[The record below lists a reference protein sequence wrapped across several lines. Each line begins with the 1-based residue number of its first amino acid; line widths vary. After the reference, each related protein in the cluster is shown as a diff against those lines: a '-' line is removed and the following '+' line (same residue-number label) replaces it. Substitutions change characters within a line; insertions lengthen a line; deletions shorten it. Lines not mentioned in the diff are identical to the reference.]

1 MPGKHGVWALAQ
13 SAALPGS
20 VLVQRR
26 RRAHRIGRQ
35 RLVEDDVA
43 AQARQR
49 DVGELA
55 ARAAQGGRV
64 VDLVGVRQLRAR
76 LLQVSRALA
85 WCTMQTCEILVLDAP
100 QAESFEVV
108 K

>member
-1 MPGKHGVWALAQ
+1 MHGVWAQAQ
-13 SAALPGS
+13 SAALPGC
-20 VLVQRR
+20 VPVQRG

-49 DVGELA
+49 EVGELA
-55 ARAAQGGRV
+55 ARAAQGRRV

-76 LLQVSRALA
+76 SLLFSRTLA
-85 WCTMQTCEILVLDAP
+85 WCTKQTCDFPVLVAP
-100 QAESFEVV
+100 QYDSFDVV
-108 K
+108 Y